1 MMNSTDKT
9 IMYNQTNGQIIP
21 RNVNELSFDSFDRD
35 PSRDI
40 VCVAPVR
47 TIIRREEEVLLVRR
61 VRKIED
67 IDAGP
72 ACPVSQQS

>member
-1 MMNSTDKT
+1 
-9 IMYNQTNGQIIP
+9 MYNKTNGQIIP
-21 RNVNELSFDSFDRD
+21 QNISDLSFDSFERD
-35 PSRDI
+35 SSRDI

-61 VRKIED
+61 VRKVED

-72 ACPVSQQS
+72 ACPISQQS